1 MMKRIFGLLLLVS
14 GAALAVPAAYV
25 HELHGEA
32 RASTKGVSRV
42 LAVGSTLEPGDEVSV
57 SKGST
62 TLKFEDGQ
70 IVALQERARFSIV
83 NYQYNK
89 TRVAD
94 SNVVLSLLSGGM
106 RYITGIIGGTRRDA
120 IRLQAGT
127 ATIGIRGTDVIMLV
141 DAAGQV
147 LATVQDGVVSFTNQ
161 GITAALNA
169 GQGST
174 AARNQPPAPAVP
186 VSQLPPGVTGP
197 VAGLG
202 QKLMPANNPVNVQA
216 SAELVKSVA
225 DATEKAQK
233 AADAE
238 KKAAEA
244 KLAADQAKTDAEKAK
259 AAADQAKAATELAA
273 AKAAAAA
280 AAADAAQKVTAE
292 VAASQQA
299 KQVAVQGGA
308 PVNAGT
314 APPTQ
319 GQGIGLPPT
328 ITVDPAKVIT
338 PPVVTTPTPP
348 PPQPATPLGAPPVPL
363 ELPPTTTT
371 PTTGPTC
378 GASCS

>member
-1 MMKRIFGLLLLVS
+1 MMKRIFGLLLLLVS
-14 GAALAVPAAYV
+14 SAALAVPAAYV

-32 RASTKGVSRV
+32 RALTKGQSRV
-42 LAVGSTLEPGDEVSV
+42 LEVGSTLEPGDEISV
-57 SKGST
+57 SKGSA

-70 IVALQERARFSIV
+70 IVALQERSRFAIV

-89 TRVAD
+89 ARVAD

-147 LATVQDGVVSFTNQ
+147 LATVQDGVVSITNQ

-169 GQGST
+169 GQGSV
-174 AARNQPPAPAVP
+174 APPNQPPRPGAP
-186 VSQLPPGVTGP
+186 VSQLPPAVTGP

-216 SAELVKSVA
+216 SADLVKSVA
-225 DATEKAQK
+225 DATDKAQK
-233 AADAE
+233 VAAAE
-238 KKAAEA
+238 KAAAEA
-244 KLAADQAKTDAEKAK
+244 KTAAEI
-259 AAADQAKAATELAA
+259 AKAATDLAA
-273 AKAAAAA
+273 AKAAAAT
-280 AAADAAQKVTAE
+280 AAADAAAKATAE
-292 VAASQQA
+292 AAAAQQA

-314 APPTQ
+314 APPAQ
-319 GQGIGLPPT
+319 GTGLGLPPAP
-328 ITVDPAKVIT
+328 TVDPAIVVIVPT
-338 PPVVTTPTPP
+338 PTPTPP
-348 PPQPATPLGAPPVPL
+348 PTPPAPAPLPL
-363 ELPPTTTT
+363 ELPP
-371 PTTGPTC
+371 PPPPLPPPPTC

>member
-1 MMKRIFGLLLLVS
+1 MMKRILGLLLLLVS
-14 GAALAVPAAYV
+14 SAALAVPAAYV

-32 RASTKGVSRV
+32 RALTKGQSRV
-42 LAVGSTLEPGDEVSV
+42 LEVGSTLEPGDEVSV
-57 SKGST
+57 SKGSA

-70 IVALQERARFSIV
+70 IVALQERSRFAIV

-89 TRVAD
+89 ARVAD

-127 ATIGIRGTDVIMLV
+127 ATIGIRGTDVIMLL

-169 GQGST
+169 GQGTT
-174 AARNQPPAPAVP
+174 APPNQPPAPPRP
-186 VSQLPPGVTGP
+186 VSQLPLSVTGP

-216 SAELVKSVA
+216 SADLVKSVA
-225 DATEKAQK
+225 DATDKAQK

-273 AKAAAAA
+273 AKAAAATAAVDA
-280 AAADAAQKVTAE
+280 AAKVTAE
-292 VAASQQA
+292 VAAAQLA

-319 GQGIGLPPT
+319 GTGLGLPPAPS
-328 ITVDPAKVIT
+328 VDPAKVIT
-338 PPVVTTPTPP
+338 PPVVTPPPPP
-348 PPQPATPLGAPPVPL
+348 PPQPPTPPP
-363 ELPPTTTT
+363 LPPE
-371 PTTGPTC
+371 PPPPPPLPPPPTC